1 MPNWAMSY
9 VRLVDRFNRRVGRL
23 AMYLLFVMMG
33 ILLWSSISKAIA
45 GEPFHLL
52 EAPSHWML
60 LMAQFAITAYYML
73 GGAYALQL
81 DANVRMDLVYGSW
94 SPKTKAWA
102 DSITALALLFYLGV
116 LLYGGLASTAYSLGY
131 WGSDPLAYFAG
142 LLTGSE
148 EIGRMERSTG
158 LWQAYLWP
166 IKIVMCFGIFLMM
179 LQAVAM
185 LIRDIALLRGVTLE
199 PGAADAEKSA

>member
-1 MPNWAMSY
+1 LPEFLKSY
-9 VRLVDRFNRRVGRL
+9 VRWVDRVNRAIGRF
-23 AMYLLFVMMG
+23 AMYLLFAMMA
-33 ILLWSSISKAIA
+33 ILLWSSISKAISGA
-45 GEPFHLL
+45 PFNLL
-52 EAPSHWML
+52 DTPAHWTL
-60 LMAQFAITAYYML
+60 LSAQFAITAYYML

-94 SPKTKAWA
+94 SNRTKAWA
-102 DSITALALLFYLGV
+102 DSITAVALLFYLGV

-131 WGSDPLAYFAG
+131 WGSDPLAYFTG
-142 LLTGSE
+142 LVTGSE

-158 LWQAYLWP
+158 IWQAYLWP
-166 IKIVMCFGIFLMM
+166 IKVIMCFGVVLMM

-199 PGAADAEKSA
+199 PGAAQTEKDA